1 MALDC
6 TLRQVMK
13 MEVGS
18 AIATSST
25 WVCSNG
31 TLPSISSKFA
41 TCQPSTSIIPEPK
54 PQIPL
59 PTLAAKEEKQ
69 YSPSAGVAIAN
80 WWLRPHP
87 AAPILDA

>member
-13 MEVGS
+13 TEVGS

-31 TLPSISSKFA
+31 TVPSNSSRFA
-41 TCQPSTSIIPEPK
+41 TCQPNTSMIPEPK

-59 PTLAAKEEKQ
+59 PTLAANEEKQ
-69 YSPSAGVAIAN
+69 YSPSAGLAM
-80 WWLRPHP
+80 
-87 AAPILDA
+87 